1 MASVVILY
9 LLRLVGDGSV
19 LYEEATQEELR
30 LAGISIKEAQEK
42 SC

>member
-1 MASVVILY
+1 MASVAILH
-9 LLRLVGDGSV
+9 LLKLVGDVSV
-19 LYEEATQEELR
+19 LYEEATPEELR